1 MNKNRIEG
9 RRAGTSWHH
18 TAKSSG
24 LGAEVNAAVARG
36 SNAFLPGEV
45 PRRKCRGK
53 SAEAIVPSSEPDTQR
68 PEDSMPGRA
77 EPTSEHPTAGRTPE
91 PMTPGWA
98 RHPVSAVLM
107 GSMGCTVRGPRITQC
122 AKRQLRAHCRN
133 RRTRTRM
140 SGGVGAGA
148 DPHGSVPATRLGVPV
163 VWSKFIAHFEMKESL
178 RLMGDSSIRLLVPQH
193 QLFML
198 SERFVSGF
206 GFSNQLRQR
215 HLLERVDAENLQ
227 DLGQGKF

>member
-24 LGAEVNAAVARG
+24 LGAGVNAAVARG

-122 AKRQLRAHCRN
+122 ARRQLRAHCRN

-148 DPHGSVPATRLGVPV
+148 DPHGSVPATRLGSVI
-163 VWSKFIAHFEMKESL
+163 S
-178 RLMGDSSIRLLVPQH
+178 
-193 QLFML
+193 
-198 SERFVSGF
+198 
-206 GFSNQLRQR
+206 
-215 HLLERVDAENLQ
+215 VDLH
-227 DLGQGKF
+227 GQGREAQISTGRDKRTFASDSRTRETVRLFEEFIPRMNDAVE